1 MLRAACTKDPEKM
14 KVKLIESIGDIF
26 TSIQVIDL
34 AQENYNFAR
43 QIREENDWTVSQT
56 LNNKISAM
64 TPIRFVDIRKH
75 WITILHNKVG
85 VKHGRILKIFPGH
98 RGGFI
103 QADKPYYFQYKNFFG
118 KSDLSKVGDNVDF
131 VIVESFDKK
140 KQQNTEEAIA
150 IIPIRK

>member
-1 MLRAACTKDPEKM
+1 
-14 KVKLIESIGDIF
+14 
-26 TSIQVIDL
+26 
-34 AQENYNFAR
+34 
-43 QIREENDWTVSQT
+43 
-56 LNNKISAM
+56 M

>member
-1 MLRAACTKDPEKM
+1 MT
-14 KVKLIESIGDIF
+14 ESIGDIF

-103 QADKPYYFQYKNFFG
+103 
-118 KSDLSKVGDNVDF
+118 SS
-131 VIVESFDKK
+131 
-140 KQQNTEEAIA
+140 
-150 IIPIRK
+150 R